1 MPIEQRTI
9 LDGVRGVAA
18 LVPLLA
24 VYAASIFHLCH
35 CLEDPGADWSTMN
48 AYRISVGMKKMTGP
62 ERQKRSVQIDVVRA
76 CAILLVVG
84 AHLRFQMP
92 GGIMGSI
99 AWAWHEW
106 VRWILVYPPGGV
118 RCAPATCGLDRTAGC
133 QRLSRSR

>member
-1 MPIEQRTI
+1 MQI
-9 LDGVRGVAA
+9 A
-18 LVPLLA
+18 
-24 VYAASIFHLCH
+24 
-35 CLEDPGADWSTMN
+35 STMN
-48 AYRISVGMKKMTGP
+48 ASRISVGMKKMTGP

-118 RCAPATCGLDRTAGC
+118 RCAPASLWVGSES
-133 QRLSRSR
+133 RLSTPVTVEMNLRKLSLSTKSKNAGWLVQSLLRLPA